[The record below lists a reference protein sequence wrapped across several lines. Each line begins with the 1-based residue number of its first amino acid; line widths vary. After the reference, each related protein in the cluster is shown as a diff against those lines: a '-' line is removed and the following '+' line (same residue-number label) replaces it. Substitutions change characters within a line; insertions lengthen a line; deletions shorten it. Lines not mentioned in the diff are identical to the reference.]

1 MSGNYFKLMEKISSI
16 ENFLLYYNIYN
27 KYQLCYFWQKLEE
40 QNFDPVIEYNKSIEL
55 FQMTF
60 KPNPEDLFSL
70 VYEISRFLK
79 EFSDFESV
87 FTP

>member
-1 MSGNYFKLMEKISSI
+1 
-16 ENFLLYYNIYN
+16 
-27 KYQLCYFWQKLEE
+27 
-40 QNFDPVIEYNKSIEL
+40 
-55 FQMTF
+55 MTF